1 MRSSKCTKDTKVVI
15 ANALLDAGLIRFINK
30 YSETLHAEMRK
41 LEVAQH
47 TKCVQ
52 AAQSHLLQ
60 LLTVVAI
67 MLILNNLELTLRVFD
82 EAYVTIVNLLNHEL
96 VKDLVKSKPRQ
107 GLPLCSAMLS
117 ILNSLFFCSKVK
129 EQRKTEIDEQDLQT
143 ILNSWLQILRS
154 VDPHE
159 ANSLIDSVY
168 LTRAYHK
175 FTNDGDYPQ
184 LPVRDMMNLQPTNEN
199 VEFFV
204 DTANK
209 VKMRLCNT
217 PLKELTIYN
226 PWLYLYDFS

>member
-1 MRSSKCTKDTKVVI
+1 MFVLVSGMHVYLKVWGSTCSIFFPKMSWLICLFFYSLLLKQALRSSKCTKDTKVVI
-15 ANALLDAGLIRFINK
+15 ANAMLDAGLIRFINK
-30 YSETLHAEMRK
+30 YSETLHMEMRK

-129 EQRKTEIDEQDLQT
+129 EQRKNEIDEQDLQT
-143 ILNSWLQILRS
+143 ILNSWLRILRS

-159 ANSLIDSVY
+159 ANS
-168 LTRAYHK
+168 
-175 FTNDGDYPQ
+175 
-184 LPVRDMMNLQPTNEN
+184 
-199 VEFFV
+199 
-204 DTANK
+204 
-209 VKMRLCNT
+209 
-217 PLKELTIYN
+217 
-226 PWLYLYDFS
+226 